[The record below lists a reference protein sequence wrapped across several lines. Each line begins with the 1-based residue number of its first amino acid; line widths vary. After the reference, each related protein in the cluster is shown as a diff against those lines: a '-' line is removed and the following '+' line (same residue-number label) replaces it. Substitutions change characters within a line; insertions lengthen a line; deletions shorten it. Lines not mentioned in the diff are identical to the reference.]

1 MVSTKDSWILITVK
15 KDFRLALMS
24 KFWTTKTISRLGK
37 SGCMGSTQLRNS
49 NWIFNFLMI

>member
-24 KFWTTKTISRLGK
+24 KFCTTKTISRLGK
-37 SGCMGSTQLRNS
+37 RGCIGSTQFRNS
-49 NWIFNFLMI
+49 NWMFNFLMI